1 MHKLLARQVKRV
13 IAVPE
18 EQLPSVLAEMQALAD
33 AGSMS
38 PELAGVLRHFGVFL
52 QRVDEAYAQ
61 HDRDLDLKSR
71 TLELNSADLS
81 LANARLRADLES
93 RTRAINSLKETA
105 QGMLESNQ
113 ILQRNQTLDIDGDLE
128 SLSTLMAELIRER
141 EQSQKELYDALAD
154 LAYQKFALDQHAIV
168 STTDVQG
175 NIQYANDK
183 FCEISGYTRAE
194 LLNQNH
200 RLLNSGTHDS
210 AFFKGMW
217 ESISSGQVWHGEICN
232 RSKAGALYWVSA
244 TIVPLRDE
252 NGKPNKYIAIRTDI
266 TERKRMEAAIKG
278 TEARLRHIT
287 NTIPGVV
294 FQWHV
299 AGDLDA
305 YRLKFTFISDRLE
318 QFLGIEPTA
327 LYETPHL
334 AIDQVVAEDR
344 QKVLTGVLHA
354 AKWREAYREDYRI
367 QTDDDAVR
375 WMRMEI
381 APENETA
388 ADGSTVFTGIWQDVT
403 ELKEADDR
411 FREVTENVP
420 VAVFQYN
427 VNAGGRFQVAY
438 VSQAIEG
445 MMGVKAESVI
455 ANTDEFLFRVHVD
468 DRAMFM
474 TSLSDAHAHNKPWSS
489 DFRLN
494 HLSSGGTVWVHGE
507 SRPRYMPNGK
517 VTWNGYLTD
526 ITAAKRFA
534 TELER
539 AKEEAESANRAK
551 SDFLANM
558 SHEIRTPMNGVI
570 GTTELLLDTPLDA
583 EQQEYLGI
591 VKHSADALLRVINDI
606 LDFSKI
612 EAGKLDIE
620 HIPFHLGQC
629 VSDTL
634 KTVSKRA
641 HDKGLELVCDIAPD
655 VPMSVIG
662 DPGRL
667 RQVLVNLI
675 DNAVKF
681 TAQGEVILRITRAP
695 GRDAGFNMLLIS
707 VIDSGIGIAS
717 NKLKTIFDAFAQ
729 EDTSTTRRY
738 GGTGLGL
745 SICSRLAEGMGGRI
759 WVESELGKG
768 STFHI
773 TTRLG
778 LDNAGMSNPPKDVKR
793 FDGLTALIIDDNEV
807 NRMVLSRTLNSAGM
821 VTHAVASG
829 QEGLAWLGQRP
840 AERPPC
846 DLIVLDAQMPE
857 TDGFSVAQQIHGL
870 PHCSAVPMIMLS
882 SSSMKGDAQRSRD
895 VGIAAYASKPVVRD
909 DLFKIVAHA
918 MNLDVSS
925 DTQQKPAQSLDH
937 KPLRSLNVLLV
948 EDHVVNQKLASM
960 LLERWGHRV
969 AVAAN
974 GQIALD
980 MLDRATYDVVLM
992 DMLMPV
998 MDGLEATRLIRARE
1012 HNTRIPIIAMTA
1024 NAMEAD
1030 RERCI
1035 QAGMDDYLSKPIKPQ
1050 ELQAKLKALAQ
1061 PLEEEV
1067 VIATPA
1073 VEAASKERAF
1083 DYAAAMREVDQ
1094 EMLEIIA
1101 MPFMERWPSDLQK
1114 MQNALASHD
1123 METIL
1128 HTAHAIKGTLSI
1140 FGARPASQAAALVEQ
1155 HAQEKDL
1162 VGLTALMGPMAS
1174 EVDKFIPLLQQH
1186 MSE

>member
-13 IAVPE
+13 ISVPE
-18 EQLPSVLAEMQALAD
+18 DKLPAVIAEMQALAD
-33 AGSMS
+33 AGSTS
-38 PELAGVLRHFGVFL
+38 PELAGVLRHFDAFL
-52 QRVDEAYAQ
+52 QRIDEAYAQ

-81 LANARLRADLES
+81 QANARLRADLES

-105 QGMLESNQ
+105 QGLLESNQ
-113 ILQRNQTLDIDGDLE
+113 ILQKNQTLDIDNDLE

-183 FCEISGYTRAE
+183 FCEISGYSRAE
-194 LLNQNH
+194 LMNQNH
-200 RLLNSGTHDS
+200 RLLNSGTHDLT
-210 AFFKGMW
+210 FFQNMW
-217 ESISSGQVWHGEICN
+217 ASIGSGQVWHGEICN
-232 RSKAGALYWVSA
+232 RSKAGNLYWVSA

-299 AGDLDA
+299 AGELDN

-318 QFLGIEPTA
+318 QFLGIAPSD
-327 LYETPHL
+327 LYQSPHL
-334 AIDQVVAEDR
+334 AMEQIVAEDR
-344 QKVLTGVLHA
+344 HKVLSGVLHA

-367 QTDDDAVR
+367 QAGGDTVR

-381 APENETA
+381 APESETA
-388 ADGSTVFTGIWQDVT
+388 PDGSTVFTGIWQDVT

-427 VNAGGRFQVAY
+427 VDASGRFQVAY
-438 VSQAIEG
+438 ISQAIEG
-445 MMGVKAESVI
+445 MVGVKADTII
-455 ANTDEFLFRVHVD
+455 ANTDDLLFRVHVD

-474 TSLSDAHAHNKPWSS
+474 TSLADAYAHKKPWSS

-507 SRPRYMPNGK
+507 SRPRQMPNGK

-641 HDKGLELVCDIAPD
+641 HDKGLELVCDIAPE
-655 VPMSVIG
+655 VPMPVIG

-681 TAQGEVILRITRAP
+681 TAQGEVILRISRAP
-695 GRDAGFNMLLIS
+695 GSDPGFCMLLIS
-707 VIDSGIGIAS
+707 VVDSGIGIAS
-717 NKLKTIFDAFAQ
+717 NKLKTIFDAFTQ

-778 LDNAGMSNPPKDVKR
+778 LDTTGIQNPPKDVRR
-793 FDGLTALIIDDNEV
+793 FDGLSALIIDDNEV

-829 QEGLAWLGQRP
+829 QEGLAWLDLQPGGKK
-840 AERPPC
+840 PC

-857 TDGFSVAQQIHGL
+857 TDGFNVAQQIQTRPL
-870 PHCSAVPMIMLS
+870 CKAVPMIMLS

-895 VGIAAYASKPVVRD
+895 VGITAYASKPVVRD
-909 DLFKIVAHA
+909 DLFKIVSHA
-918 MNLDVSS
+918 MNLDVGTDIQKKSTPSLS
-925 DTQQKPAQSLDH
+925 D

-960 LLERWGHRV
+960 LLERWGHKV
-969 AVAAN
+969 QIAAN

-980 MLDRATYDVVLM
+980 MLEHATYDVVLM

-1012 HNTRIPIIAMTA
+1012 QGGRIPIIAMTA

-1030 RERCI
+1030 RERCM

-1050 ELQAKLKALAQ
+1050 ELQAKLNSFAQ
-1061 PLEEEV
+1061 PLAQEV
-1067 VIATPA
+1067 IPPPA
-1073 VEAASKERAF
+1073 VADALPTERAF

-1101 MPFMERWPSDLQK
+1101 LPFIERWPSDLQK
-1114 MQNALASHD
+1114 MHTALQTDD

-1140 FGARPASQAAALVEQ
+1140 FGAKPASLAAALVEQ
-1155 HAQEKDL
+1155 RAQEKDRA
-1162 VGLTALMGPMAS
+1162 GLTTLMGPMAS

-1186 MSE
+1186 LSE